1 MNVTDLLEKA
11 RFVVDSDGE
20 RTAVLLDRTSWEEL
34 LTILENLGNA
44 GSQEEVRTGLNLSDT
59 SQRPFGL
66 CAGEFTV
73 PDDFDGPLPEQ
84 VLREFEGGER

>member
-20 RTAVLLDRTSWEEL
+20 RTAVLLDPTSWEEL
-34 LTILENLGNA
+34 LTLLENLGNA
-44 GSQEEVRTGLNLSDT
+44 GSEEAKTGSNLSAT

-73 PDDFDGPLPEQ
+73 PDDFDDPLPEQ
-84 VLREFEGGER
+84 VLREFEGGGR